1 MRGSVKQASKLDK
14 FEITIDRLNQLSA
27 ASIARATRVAKNNN
41 QMKGLRE
48 EMKGKRQR
56 SP

>member
-1 MRGSVKQASKLDK
+1 MKQASKLDK

-48 EMKGKRQR
+48 EMRGKQQR

>member
-1 MRGSVKQASKLDK
+1 MKQASKLDK
-14 FEITIDRLNQLSA
+14 FEITIADRLNQLSA
-27 ASIARATRVAKNNN
+27 VSIARATRVAKNNN

-48 EMKGKRQR
+48 EMKGKQQR

>member
-1 MRGSVKQASKLDK
+1 MKQASKLDK
-14 FEITIDRLNQLSA
+14 FEITIGRLNQLSA

-41 QMKGLRE
+41 QMKGPRE